1 VDTLTHGLSGV
12 LVCRSLSPSAG
23 FDGRLML
30 VGFFSS
36 AFPDIDY
43 LITWIDPLV
52 YLNLHQ
58 GWTHS
63 LILLPLWALLV
74 SAVLWPLAGKALG
87 ARKLFVLSA
96 AGITIHILGDVITS
110 YGTQVLVPLST
121 KRLALDYTFVI
132 DAYLSALVVLAI
144 VTSAVKKSRLL
155 AALGLATLACY
166 VGLQGLL
173 HQRAIDLAKQR
184 SQERTVVRAL
194 PQPFSPCNWKLVVQ
208 RDERYEEA
216 YVTLCD
222 SLPSPLAFYPE
233 TWPLSA
239 AISAYHPPNAAP
251 WFRHSRYGD
260 EPVARIIAGQAWN
273 QGLLKGFREFAELPA
288 LLQVE
293 ETVDE
298 TCVWFT
304 DLRFTYPAM
313 PPAFRY
319 GMCRDAKHDGWRLYR
334 LRLCPMGQ
342 RQALTRW

>member
-1 VDTLTHGLSGV
+1 MDTLTHGLSGV
-12 LVCRSLSPSAG
+12 LVCRSLSPSER

-74 SAVLWPLAGKALG
+74 GAVLWPLAGKAFG
-87 ARKLFVLSA
+87 ARKLFGLSA

-110 YGTQVLVPLST
+110 YGTQVLAPLST

-132 DAYLSALVVLAI
+132 DPYLSALIVLAL
-144 VTSAVKKSRLL
+144 VTSAVKRSRLA
-155 AALGLATLACY
+155 AALGLATLASY

-184 SQERTVVRAL
+184 ADERSVVRAL

-239 AISAYHPPNAAP
+239 AISAYHPPSAAP

-260 EPVARIIAGQAWN
+260 EPFERMIAREVWTQA
-273 QGLLKGFREFAELPA
+273 LLRGFREFAGLPA
-288 LLQVE
+288 LLRVE
-293 ETVDE
+293 ATADE
-298 TCVWFT
+298 TCAWFT

-319 GMCRDAKHDGWRLYR
+319 GMCRGAERDGWRLYR
-334 LRLCPMGQ
+334 LRLFPAG
-342 RQALTRW
+342 RQALTR

>member
-1 VDTLTHGLSGV
+1 MDTLTHGLSGV
-12 LVCRSLSPSAG
+12 LVCRSLSPSAR
-23 FDGRLML
+23 FDVRVML

-63 LILLPLWALLV
+63 LILLPVWALLV

-110 YGTQVLVPLST
+110 YGTQVLAPLST

-132 DAYLSALVVLAI
+132 DPYLSALIVLAL
-144 VTSAVKKSRLL
+144 VTSAAKKSRLL

-166 VGLQGLL
+166 VGLQGVL
-173 HQRAIDLAKQR
+173 HAHAINLAKQR
-184 SQERTVVRAL
+184 ADEHAVVRAL

-208 RDERYEEA
+208 RDERYEQA
-216 YVTLCD
+216 YVTFCD

-239 AISAYHPPNAAP
+239 AISAYHPPSAAP
-251 WFRHSRYGD
+251 WFQHSRYGD
-260 EPVARIIAGQAWN
+260 EPVERIIAREAWN
-273 QGLLKGFREFAELPA
+273 QAVLRGFREFAGLPA
-288 LLQVE
+288 LLRVE
-293 ETVDE
+293 ETANE
-298 TCVWFT
+298 TCAWFT
-304 DLRFTYPAM
+304 DLRFTYPAI
-313 PPAFRY
+313 PSAFRY
-319 GMCRDAKHDGWRLYR
+319 GVCRGAKRDGWRLYR
-334 LRLCPMGQ
+334 LRLFPIGQ
-342 RQALTRW
+342 RQALTR